1 MSKLFMVTPN
11 EHRFLSGAGDR
22 MPLGALYVATAA
34 KEAGHD
40 VEFFDLNHDRMSDFL
55 LRAHI
60 EKPDV
65 IGYSAIS
72 SPSLYYIDNLAH
84 MAKGYS
90 ESSINVVG
98 GYHSTIRP
106 QDFEFTDFEIR
117 GDGEKAIIDILN
129 KDEPSPDIQRVDINE
144 IPFPDRSLV
153 DADNYN
159 MQQNGHRCATLV
171 SSRGCSF
178 DCIFCGNYDRKVR
191 LRSPDNIANELEQLL
206 NMGFQSLYFLDDA
219 FTVNKKHAK
228 EISDVVNDS
237 VMPFRITTR
246 ADLLDEDLI
255 QYMASRGLDIVSIGI
270 ESGNNEMLK
279 KANKNTTTEEIEDK
293 VKLLHKYGVD
303 VKGFFMFGL
312 PGEGPKEAQQTID
325 FARKLGTEGLTT
337 ADFYAMTPFPGTP
350 IYNNPK
356 KYGCKILTHDWDKY
370 LEIGKE
376 EVEPVMETETL
387 SAKQIK
393 YFMKKAKEEWKK

>member
-40 VEFFDLNHDRMSDFL
+40 VEFFDLNHDKMSNFL
-55 LRAHI
+55 LISHI

-90 ESSINVVG
+90 ENSINVVG

-117 GDGEKAIIDILN
+117 GDGEKAIVDILN
-129 KDEPSPDIQRVDINE
+129 RDEPSPDIQRGDINE

-153 DADNYN
+153 DTDNYN
-159 MQQNGHRCATLV
+159 MQQNGHRCATLI
-171 SSRGCSF
+171 SSRGCPF

-191 LRSPDNIANELEQLL
+191 FRNPDNIASELEQLL

-255 QYMASRGLDIVSIGI
+255 QYMAQRGLDVVSIGI
-270 ESGNNEMLK
+270 ESGNNQILK
-279 KANKNTTTEEIEDK
+279 NANKMTTTDEIEDK
-293 VKLLHKYGVD
+293 VKLLRKYGVD

-312 PGEGPKEAQQTID
+312 PGEGPEEAQQTID

-370 LEIGKE
+370 LEVGKNE
-376 EVEPVMETETL
+376 IEPVMETETL

-393 YFMKKAKEEWKK
+393 YFMKKAKEEWK